1 MNLMRQ
7 ILPAAGILALV
18 ATALPTAGAATAP
31 ALVQSLDL
39 DGDASLDLAVAWN
52 QNLWVQH
59 GAGSPGAAWQAVPL
73 SAHAWPDTE
82 RVHAA
87 DLNQDGLD
95 DLVLISTGANRVL
108 VVFGSRD
115 RSGIGQVRSFPFP
128 GGPSAADAAPAPDG
142 TPGPVFAGIA
152 LETPVPYFAVLSRP
166 KGTLV
171 NDPFALTADRSP
183 LPEGTAAG
191 DASLA
196 LALFP
201 ESAGVTWHG
210 WLHQAPGTAEATSA
224 PSFTWHRQSVGVAGI
239 RKATDVT
246 LKRGVIGAFPS
257 WIPDDLQP
265 TPVVVAHGPGL
276 GSIIIL
282 RIPTDPERPPAVEE
296 IPLSYT
302 HIAWHPRAGSP
313 FNGRLL
319 VARDLEREMSIYRWT
334 RDAKLELE
342 ERITPP
348 QNRDFG
354 GTAAWTDRGL
364 AALLLPGSPTQPPS
378 IGWYE
383 SRDGRLTF
391 QSETTLPEPAR
402 RSGHARLLVY
412 DRNPFEAAQA
422 LELAGLAAG
431 DWTRG
436 AEIRNGSV
444 TVQTS
449 TFRDGRTGLQPSAS
463 QPIVL
468 PVPVPGGAYALPNQW
483 EPASSLHFERQPGAS
498 GNAAVLPQPAPGSHA
513 RPISLTFASAPR
525 ITVNARIN
533 DGPWQTGAGP
543 YPLERSATVSF
554 YGVDASGIAGPRET
568 VRYTIQAASF
578 MPAEPVLAD
587 RDKDGLA
594 DAWEHRFFGDLAA
607 GPDDDTDQDGAT
619 NAAEER
625 AGTNP
630 LDPAHKPDTDP
641 VSTKPRSIEW
651 ALAPGGGLVLRW
663 DAPLGLRVGVETSDD
678 MVRWELSPRTPESS
692 PGYQQWTD
700 TDPAQGMRFYRV
712 VRLP

>member
-1 MNLMRQ
+1 MKLKRH
-7 ILPAAGILALV
+7 IFPAAGILALV
-18 ATALPTAGAATAP
+18 ATLSTARAAATP
-31 ALVQSLDL
+31 ALVRSLDL
-39 DGDASLDLAVAWN
+39 DGDASLDLAVVWN
-52 QNLWVQH
+52 QDLWIQH
-59 GAGSPGAAWQAVPL
+59 RAGSPGAAWQTVPL
-73 SAHAWPDTE
+73 SAHAWPDTDH
-82 RVHAA
+82 VHAA

-95 DLVLISTGANRVL
+95 DLVLTSTGANRVL

-115 RSGIGQVRSFPFP
+115 PSGFGQVRSFPFP
-128 GGPSAADAAPAPDG
+128 GGPSASDAPPDSDG

-152 LETPVPYFAVLSRP
+152 LETPAPYFAVLSQP
-166 KGTLV
+166 KGSGI
-171 NDPFALTADRSP
+171 NDPFSLTADRSL
-183 LPEGTAAG
+183 LPEGTARG
-191 DASLA
+191 DESLA
-196 LALFP
+196 LALLP

-210 WLHQAPGTAEATSA
+210 WLHQAAGTAEAPPA
-224 PSFTWHRQSVGVAGI
+224 PTFTWHRQSAGVVGI

-265 TPVVVAHGPGL
+265 SPVVVAHGPGL
-276 GSIIIL
+276 GSIIVL
-282 RIPTDPERPPAVEE
+282 RPPTDPERPPALQE
-296 IPLSYT
+296 IPLAYT
-302 HIAWHPRAGSP
+302 HIDWHPRAGSP

-319 VARDLEREMSIYRWT
+319 VARDLEREMSIYRWN
-334 RDAKLELE
+334 RDATLELE

-348 QNRDFG
+348 GSREFG

-364 AALLLPGSPTQPPS
+364 AALLLPGSPLQPPS
-378 IGWYE
+378 IAWYE

-391 QSETTLPEPAR
+391 HSETTLPEPSR

-449 TFRDGRTGLQPSAS
+449 TFRDGRTGLQPIAS
-463 QPIVL
+463 PPIVL

-483 EPASSLHFERQPGAS
+483 EPGSSLHFQRQPGAS
-498 GNAAVLPQPAPGSHA
+498 GSAAVLPQPAPGSHA
-513 RPISLTFASAPR
+513 RPVSLTFVAAPR
-525 ITVNARIN
+525 IAVNARIG

-543 YPLERSATVSF
+543 YPLDRSTTVAF
-554 YGVDASGIAGPRET
+554 YGVDASGVAGPLET
-568 VRYTIQAASF
+568 VRYTIQAASL

-594 DAWEHRFFGDLAA
+594 DAWEHRFFGDLAS

-625 AGTNP
+625 AGTSP
-630 LDPAHKPDTDP
+630 VDPAHKPDTDP
-641 VSTKPRSIEW
+641 VSTKPKRVEW

-663 DAPLGLRVGVETSDD
+663 DAPLGLRAGVETSEDL
-678 MVRWELSPRTPESS
+678 VRWELSPQAPESS
-692 PGYQQWTD
+692 PGFQQWA
-700 TDPAQGMRFYRV
+700 DPNPAAGMRFYRV
-712 VRLP
+712 VRLH